1 MPDPLTSADVEDVL
15 GSIRRLVSEEAAAKA
30 KKGGEADKLVL
41 TPAHRVGEP
50 EAPGDGPL
58 RLGEPVG
65 GPAATTD
72 LAEELADLEARMSE
86 RAERWREDDHLS
98 PPEDIEALEEE
109 AALAGIRKSDEPAAD
124 LAEPEIEPEGA
135 VAEAAEPGS
144 TQEDPAAGA
153 VEGDTQEREA
163 EAGESDPVEEEAA
176 AEPEALEPAVEEPDA
191 EAPAPEAEIAEAEEP
206 DAEAPE
212 HEAEI
217 AETEAVEVASE
228 AEASDATDEGSAA
241 EEEEFAIAEEDSV
254 AADEEAFGLEAEEL
268 AAEDDDASDY
278 DAWEPAGEEG
288 QPGFRGPGAAGAEA
302 VLEEPPIEAALV
314 RLATAPSLPEAAE
327 NVGKPD
333 LESLLD
339 EAELRALVAEVLRE
353 ELKGP
358 LGERITRNVR
368 KLVRREIAQALS
380 SMDID

>member
-1 MPDPLTSADVEDVL
+1 MPDPLTSADIEDVL
-15 GSIRRLVSEEAAAKA
+15 GSIRRLVSEEAAAKV
-30 KKGGEADKLVL
+30 KKGGEADKLLL

-58 RLGEPVG
+58 RLGDPVG
-65 GPAATTD
+65 GAVAGPD

-86 RAERWREDDHLS
+86 RAERWKDDDVLS
-98 PPEDIEALEEE
+98 PPEDIEALEAE
-109 AALAGIRKSDEPAAD
+109 ARAGIREVDEPAAESLEPAPETED
-124 LAEPEIEPEGA
+124 TAAEAMEQGSTEEDPE
-135 VAEAAEPGS
+135 AEAAELDEP
-144 TQEDPAAGA
+144 EAAG
-153 VEGDTQEREA
+153 D
-163 EAGESDPVEEEAA
+163 EAA
-176 AEPEALEPAVEEPDA
+176 ADSAGPWPAKED
-191 EAPAPEAEIAEAEEP
+191 PAPEAEIAETGNGTDEGAS
-206 DAEAPE
+206 DAEAS
-212 HEAEI
+212 A
-217 AETEAVEVASE
+217 ATGDDSVSE
-228 AEASDATDEGSAA
+228 AED
-241 EEEEFAIAEEDSV
+241 FAIAEEDPG
-254 AADEEAFGLEAEEL
+254 AADDEASGPEAEEL
-268 AAEDDDASDY
+268 MAEEDDASAY

-288 QPGFRGPGAAGAEA
+288 RPGFRGTGAAGAET

-314 RLATAPSLPEAAE
+314 RLATAPSLPEAPE

-333 LESLLD
+333 VESLLD